1 MSNYTEEQAKSDAD
15 ALIARLENDPELRKA
30 LDEDPHR
37 ALVAAGF
44 PEDVVAEVDQ
54 ALAGGEVEG
63 FMLNSGPNI
72 ALGPASL
79 QLTRLFPQMPGGG
92 GGGGG
97 GCAGQITTP
106 TGTGNGG
113 VPRSR
118 PKPAAP

>member
-1 MSNYTEEQAKSDAD
+1 MDNYTEAQAKADAD
-15 ALIARLENDPELRKA
+15 ALIARLENDPDLRRA

-37 ALVAAGF
+37 TLVAAGF

-72 ALGPASL
+72 AMGPASM
-79 QLTRLFPQMPGGG
+79 QLTRLFPQMPP

-113 VPRSR
+113 SNCCGHN
-118 PKPAAP
+118 